1 MNTGIIASRYADA
14 LLKYVKETGEGETV
28 YEQAGVLDERLRT
41 VPELSRFLESQTLL
55 QLSGKMNLLEKSLGG
70 ETMCASLSRFLKLV
84 LLHDRASYLRYIL
97 HYYRMRWRK
106 SQGISPARLVVSAP
120 SHELEERIKAIFKDF
135 TGYRLDLKTDID
147 PSLIGGF
154 IFEVADRR
162 VDASVSRQLADLKHQ
177 FEEKNERVV

>member
-14 LLKYVKETGEGETV
+14 LLKYVNETGEGETV
-28 YEQAGVLDERLRT
+28 YRQAGILNEKLHT

-55 QLSGKMNLLEKSLGG
+55 QLSGKMNLLEKSLGD
-70 ETMCASLSRFLKLV
+70 ETMCTSLSRFLKLV
-84 LLHDRASYLRYIL
+84 MIHDRIQYLRYIL

-106 SQGISPARLVVSAP
+106 SQGVSPATLVVSAP
-120 SHELEERIKAIFKDF
+120 SPELEDRIKAMFSDF
-135 TGYRLDLKTDID
+135 TGYKLDLKTVVN

-162 VDASVSRQLADLKHQ
+162 VDASVARQLADLRRQ